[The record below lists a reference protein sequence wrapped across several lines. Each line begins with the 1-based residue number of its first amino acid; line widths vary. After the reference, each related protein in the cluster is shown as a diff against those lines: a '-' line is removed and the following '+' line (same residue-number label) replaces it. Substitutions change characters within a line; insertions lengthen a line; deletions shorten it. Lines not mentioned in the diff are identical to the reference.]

1 MSAVSSRR
9 RHPAA
14 AIVVLLLGLVAL
26 GGLYAAFAPT
36 SKAGTA
42 AATSTQVEE
51 GKKLF
56 AIGCASCHGLNGEG
70 ARLADGTVLGPT
82 LVGVGAAAVDFQVG
96 TGRMPATAPN
106 AQIPSKEPAYTEEQ
120 IELLAAYVAS
130 LGPGPQIPNP
140 DQYDPASGDPA
151 VGGELY
157 RTNCAACHNTSG
169 QGGALTFGMVAPKLT
184 GVDPKHMYEA
194 MITGP
199 QQMPVFSDRTLPTED
214 KQDIIAFLT
223 NIENEP
229 NPGGLG
235 IGRAGPVYEG
245 FWGWIVGIGVLV
257 AAAVWIAGKSS

>member
-1 MSAVSSRR
+1 MSAVSARR

-26 GGLYAAFAPT
+26 GSIYAAFAPA
-36 SKAGTA
+36 SKADSA

-56 AIGCASCHGLNGEG
+56 AIGCASCHGLSGEG
-70 ARLADGTVLGPT
+70 VRLADGTVLGPT

-96 TGRMPATAPN
+96 TGRMPATGPN
-106 AQIPSKEPAYTEEQ
+106 VQVPPKPVAYTDEQ
-120 IELLAAYVAS
+120 IQRLAAYVAS
-130 LGPGPQIPNP
+130 LGPGPQIPNA
-140 DQYDPASGDPA
+140 DQYDPAAGDPSL
-151 VGGELY
+151 GGELY

-169 QGGALTFGMVAPKLT
+169 QGGALSFGKYAPKLT

-199 QQMPVFSDRTLPTED
+199 QQMPVFGDRSLPTED

-223 NIENEP
+223 GIEDEP

-245 FWGWIVGIGVLV
+245 FWGWVVGIGGLV
-257 AAAVWIAGKSS
+257 IAAVWITAKHS